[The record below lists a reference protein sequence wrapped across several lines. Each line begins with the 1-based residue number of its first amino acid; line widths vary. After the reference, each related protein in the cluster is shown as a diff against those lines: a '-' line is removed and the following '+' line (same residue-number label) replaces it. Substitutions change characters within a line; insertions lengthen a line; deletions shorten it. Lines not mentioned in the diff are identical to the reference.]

1 MQLEDCLRH
10 VGEEGHAGALSP
22 YWDDSVASLPQG
34 AIEFLLP
41 ARIRE
46 WREYCRLDPAAEE
59 PLLRVAERID
69 RDPLLR
75 MLAWHC
81 YRVLYV
87 HTDSGG
93 LHGWP
98 SLRQALG
105 ELSGAFYLLVALA
118 MVPDVKETHGRL
130 GVAPAITRDTCL
142 EVTCFANNHHDSTEG
157 REWGILLGQ
166 LFWLRHYPAGR
177 LFRVG
182 RFEHMLQPFRGGVR
196 VWRHRTTREV
206 LALAEEGQTC
216 DREGFFPYQGEEDPE
231 GFTTALRCAEGTVE
245 GNPID
250 PAGFVRR
257 EIVTIDESDWE
268 CVLRKGDMVLD
279 MHIPSGGAMGPEV
292 CGRSLAD
299 ALAFFGRTFPD
310 KPVRGF
316 QCVSWIYNPQLEAML
331 GPEAN
336 LVKHLREVYLHPCHS
351 SGRDGLFFLFYT
363 DDVDLATA
371 RRDTS
376 IRRAFLDHLARGNRL
391 RSSAMFV
398 LADEVASYGSTF
410 YRSHWPPAGLGL

>member
-1 MQLEDCLRH
+1 MQLDDCLRH
-10 VGEEGHAGALSP
+10 IGEEGHADALRP
-22 YWDDSVASLPQG
+22 YWDDSVASLPG
-34 AIEFLLP
+34 GEIEFLQP
-41 ARIRE
+41 ARIRQ
-46 WREYCRLDPAAEE
+46 WREYCRLDPSAEE
-59 PLLRVAERID
+59 HLLGVADRIAA
-69 RDPLLR
+69 DPALR

-87 HTDSGG
+87 QTESGG

-118 MVPDVKETHGRL
+118 MVPDVQETHARL
-130 GVAPAITRDTCL
+130 GVDPAVTRDTCL
-142 EVTCFANNHHDSTEG
+142 EVTCFANNYHDFTEG

-177 LFRVG
+177 LFRIG
-182 RFEHMLQPFRGGVR
+182 RFEHMLQPCRGGVQ
-196 VWRHRTTREV
+196 VWRHRVTRAV
-206 LALAEEGQTC
+206 LALADEGQTY
-216 DREGFFPYQGEEDPE
+216 DRDGFFPYQGEVDPE
-231 GFTTALRCAEGTVE
+231 GFTSVLHGADGRVE
-245 GNPID
+245 GHPVD
-250 PAGFVRR
+250 PAGFVPRQT
-257 EIVTIDESDWE
+257 VTLDETDWE

-279 MHIPSGGAMGPEV
+279 MHIPSGGAMGPDV
-292 CGRSLAD
+292 CARSLAD
-299 ALAFFGRTFPD
+299 ALAFFARTFPD
-310 KPVRGF
+310 RPVRGF
-316 QCVSWIYNPQLEAML
+316 QCVSWIYNPQLEEML

-391 RSSAMFV
+391 RSSAMFL
-398 LADEVASYGSTF
+398 LAEEVAGYGSTF
-410 YRSHWPPAGLGL
+410 YRGHWPPAGLGL